1 MKVVAVAALLT
12 GCVASSHEA
21 PVPGPREGVLG
32 SPEDVHTAAGN
43 YVGYR
48 VVRPCA
54 PENAAFADLGVSGTG
69 SVVPTQAMI
78 TAAGIEILHLIGD
91 LRLSGGG
98 GYGFACKTG
107 FGTSLMLGDWRD
119 VDTAIAR
126 VGPWIAERDLALQV
140 AISVEVVTPY

>member
-1 MKVVAVAALLT
+1 MKVVALAALLT
-12 GCVASSHEA
+12 GCVASSPEA

-54 PENAAFADLGVSGTG
+54 PGSATFVDLGVTGTG
-69 SVVPTQAMI
+69 SVVPTQGMI
-78 TAAGIEILHLIGD
+78 IAAGTEILQLIQD
-91 LRLSGGG
+91 LRLPGGG
-98 GYGFACKTG
+98 GYGFGCEAG
-107 FGTSLMLGDWRD
+107 SGTTLVVGDWRD
-119 VDTAIAR
+119 VDAAIAR

-140 AISVEVVTPY
+140 AISVEVSYAD

>member
-1 MKVVAVAALLT
+1 MKVVALAALLT

-32 SPEDVHTAAGN
+32 SPEDVHTAAGD

-54 PENAAFADLGVSGTG
+54 PESAALADLGVSGTG
-69 SVVPTQAMI
+69 SVILTQAMI
-78 TAAGIEILHLIGD
+78 TAAGTEILKLIGD
-91 LRLSGGG
+91 LRLPGGG
-98 GYGFACKTG
+98 GYGFACEAG
-107 FGTSLMLGDWRD
+107 FGTTLVLGDWRD

-126 VGPWIAERDLALQV
+126 VGPWIAERNLALQV
-140 AISVEVVTPY
+140 AISVEVFNAF